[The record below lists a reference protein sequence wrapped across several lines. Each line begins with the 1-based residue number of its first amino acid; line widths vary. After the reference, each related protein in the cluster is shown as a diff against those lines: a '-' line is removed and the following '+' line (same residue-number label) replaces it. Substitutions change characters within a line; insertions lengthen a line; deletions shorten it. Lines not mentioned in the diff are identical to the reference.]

1 MDILLP
7 LFVAI
12 PLVASALALMAPW
25 RRVRDCLHIAV
36 PAASM
41 MGACWLF
48 SATADAPLAHNVG
61 LFQGGVAIP
70 FVGDRFSAI
79 MMVTTSLVAL
89 VANWFATLVGETR
102 SHYYASLSLMLL
114 TGVNGALLTADLFN
128 FFVFIEVMLLP
139 SYGLIAMTGT
149 WSRLAGGRMFV
160 LVNLTASTML
170 VVGVGYL
177 YATVGA
183 VNIAALRGVGAQ
195 GGAGVVALGLV
206 VIAIA
211 AKAGVFPLHTWL
223 PRSYP
228 GTSASVMGLFSALH
242 TKVAV
247 YMLYRIF
254 AEIFA
259 LDPRWNTLIIVIMV
273 ISMLIGGFS
282 GLGENSIRRVL
293 AYQMVNG
300 MPFILV
306 MLAFASDAPERA
318 LAAGIL
324 YALHHMVTVGALVLA
339 SGAIEETYG
348 TALLKKLSGLARR
361 EPLLAW
367 IFAAGSFSVV
377 GFPPFSGLWGKVT
390 VVLAAARGGDWR
402 SWVVITTVII
412 ASFGA
417 LLSMLRVWR
426 KVFWGQ
432 PMQRYPEEL
441 RIKRRL
447 LAPSGALIIISVG
460 MFVLAGPLFGAVH
473 GAAESLL
480 DTGAYQEAVLGDNPV
495 GVPQGADSAAVS
507 PAAEEGGL

>member
-1 MDILLP
+1 MDIVLP
-7 LFVAI
+7 LFVAV
-12 PLVASALALMAPW
+12 PLVSSALALMSPW
-25 RRVRDCLHIAV
+25 RKVRDALHIAV
-36 PAASM
+36 PALSLVA
-41 MGACWLF
+41 ACWLF
-48 SATADAPLAHNVG
+48 AATAGGPLAHNVG
-61 LFQGGVAIP
+61 LFTGGVAIP

-79 MMVTTSLVAL
+79 MMVTTSLVAV

-102 SHYYASLSLMLL
+102 SRYYASLSLMLV

-160 LVNLTASTML
+160 LVNLTASTLL
-170 VVGVGYL
+170 VIGVGFL

-183 VNIAALRGVGAQ
+183 VNLAALRGVGASD
-195 GGAGVVALGLV
+195 GPGLVALGLI

-228 GTSASVMGLFSALH
+228 GTSAAVMGLFSGLH

-247 YMLYRIF
+247 YMLYRLY
-254 AEIFA
+254 AEVFE
-259 LDPRWNTLIIVIMV
+259 LDPRWSTLIIVVMV
-273 ISMLIGGFS
+273 ISMLVGGFA
-282 GLGENSIRRVL
+282 GLGENSIRRVV

-306 MLAFASDAPERA
+306 MLAFAADAPRSA
-318 LAAGIL
+318 LAAGIF

-339 SGAIEETYG
+339 SGAVEETYA

-367 IFAAGSFSVV
+367 VFAAASFSVV
-377 GFPPFSGLWGKVT
+377 GFPPFSGLWGKVG
-390 VVLAAARGGDWR
+390 VVLGAAQGGDWR
-402 SWVVITTVII
+402 SWVVIAMVIV

-441 RIKRRL
+441 RIKPAL
-447 LAPSGALIIISVG
+447 IAPSAALMLISAG
-460 MFVLAGPLFGAVH
+460 MFVLAGPLFSAVH
-473 GAAESLL
+473 GATDALL
-480 DTGAYQEAVLGDNPV
+480 DTGSYQQAVLGDSPV
-495 GVPQGADSAAVS
+495 GI
-507 PAAEEGGL
+507 PAEAHAPGTPEGGR